1 MELEGKKII
10 LTGGGSGIASGCV
23 KGYVRAGAEVVF
35 CDVNDEGGKATE
47 AAANAQEGVSGK
59 ATYIH
64 CDISKKENVKEFFA
78 KAIEILGGLDVL
90 ANIAGV
96 ERNKPAETFEP
107 EDIDFVMGVNL
118 NGTIWTNQEAFNY
131 FKANGVEGA
140 IINYAS
146 DTGLSGMPN
155 GAVYAA
161 SKAAVLGWT
170 RSIAMDW
177 AKECNVR
184 CNCVNPAIKT
194 PMYEYWLNT
203 ADPAVVEAHK
213 ASLRER
219 FPIDGSMG
227 DVDRDLVPVMVFL
240 ASDGSRF
247 INGQTICV
255 NGGLIM
261 VR

>member
-1 MELEGKKII
+1 
-10 LTGGGSGIASGCV
+10 
-23 KGYVRAGAEVVF
+23 
-35 CDVNDEGGKATE
+35 
-47 AAANAQEGVSGK
+47 
-59 ATYIH
+59 
-64 CDISKKENVKEFFA
+64 
-78 KAIEILGGLDVL
+78 
-90 ANIAGV
+90 
-96 ERNKPAETFEP
+96 
-107 EDIDFVMGVNL
+107 
-118 NGTIWTNQEAFNY
+118 
-131 FKANGVEGA
+131 
-140 IINYAS
+140 
-146 DTGLSGMPN
+146 MPN

-240 ASDGSRF
+240 ASEGSRF